1 MKNVILIRI
10 QVNQDPPKPVYNSTF
25 SLLFYGVVYK
35 KWSVFSID
43 FTTNAAYWQL
53 IQHTLFSDMMK
64 YQMQYMC
71 PLKKQIVF
79 IYKTCSFLS
88 LLQRKYSKMQNCIFI
103 VWRYT
108 YVNTK
113 KHMDT
118 QWNKAIMLNVS
129 FSIETFIMIHF
140 NLEMMLVYCL
150 NTYHSYSKMNQKKV
164 KIVIGYK
171 LFVIF
176 VHVDLWKTLNKKL
189 VNSFKIAI
197 YFGIQLEKS
206 T

>member
-1 MKNVILIRI
+1 
-10 QVNQDPPKPVYNSTF
+10 
-25 SLLFYGVVYK
+25 
-35 KWSVFSID
+35 
-43 FTTNAAYWQL
+43 
-53 IQHTLFSDMMK
+53 
-64 YQMQYMC
+64 
-71 PLKKQIVF
+71 
-79 IYKTCSFLS
+79 
-88 LLQRKYSKMQNCIFI
+88 
-103 VWRYT
+103 
-108 YVNTK
+108 
-113 KHMDT
+113 
-118 QWNKAIMLNVS
+118 MLNVS

-150 NTYHSYSKMNQKKV
+150 NTYHCYSKMNQKKV

-197 YFGIQLEKS
+197 YFGFQLEKS

>member
-1 MKNVILIRI
+1 
-10 QVNQDPPKPVYNSTF
+10 
-25 SLLFYGVVYK
+25 
-35 KWSVFSID
+35 
-43 FTTNAAYWQL
+43 
-53 IQHTLFSDMMK
+53 MMK
-64 YQMQYMC
+64 YQMQYMYMC

-88 LLQRKYSKMQNCIFI
+88 VLQRKYSKMQNCIFI

-113 KHMDT
+113 KDMDT
-118 QWNKAIMLNVS
+118 QWNKARMLNVS

-150 NTYHSYSKMNQKKV
+150 NTYYCYSKMNQKKV

>member
-1 MKNVILIRI
+1 M
-10 QVNQDPPKPVYNSTF
+10 F
-25 SLLFYGVVYK
+25 
-35 KWSVFSID
+35 
-43 FTTNAAYWQL
+43 
-53 IQHTLFSDMMK
+53 
-64 YQMQYMC
+64 
-71 PLKKQIVF
+71 
-79 IYKTCSFLS
+79 
-88 LLQRKYSKMQNCIFI
+88 
-103 VWRYT
+103 
-108 YVNTK
+108 
-113 KHMDT
+113 
-118 QWNKAIMLNVS
+118 NVS

-150 NTYHSYSKMNQKKV
+150 NTYYCYSKMNQKKV